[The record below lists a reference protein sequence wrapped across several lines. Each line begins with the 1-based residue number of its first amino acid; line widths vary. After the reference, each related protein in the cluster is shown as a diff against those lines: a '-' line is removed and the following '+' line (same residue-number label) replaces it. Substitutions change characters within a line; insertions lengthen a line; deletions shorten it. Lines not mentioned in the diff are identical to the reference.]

1 MYVDSGESFFEK
13 FAFKM
18 VEKHIAGKT
27 LSAAL
32 AKALEMNEKNMLA
45 DLSFLTEI
53 PDNRA
58 KASYVTN
65 TYMQLARQMG
75 RFGIKGSM
83 HIPIEQLGSHISAQ
97 VALEGIEKIE
107 QTCKHYKTFPW
118 YEVRAL
124 EEMPIARKIT
134 GGDFGIATND
144 YSIFS
149 SFAKTATKSRG
160 VKMVF
165 ANEKGAKEFLG
176 DGKNAGDGRNTIKS
190 ALPKT
195 KSISVMCPTDKIVE
209 DILKI
214 GKSAEKI
221 TFEFELGES
230 EKRLSK
236 IAKKGMQVSMYMPFG
251 KDWVRYAIDKVPE
264 GHIRSFASDLIKPK
278 DMEDA

>member
-27 LSAAL
+27 MSAAL

-83 HIPIEQLGSHISAQ
+83 HIPIDQLGSHISAQ

-118 YEVRAL
+118 YEVRTL

-144 YSIFS
+144 YSFFS
-149 SFAKTATKSRG
+149 SFAKIATKSRG
-160 VKMVF
+160 VKMMF
-165 ANEKGAKEFLG
+165 ANEKGTKEFL
-176 DGKNAGDGRNTIKS
+176 DGKSGGEGRSTIKS
-190 ALPKT
+190 IIPKT
-195 KSISVMCPTDKIVE
+195 KNICVMSASDKIVD

-236 IAKKGMQVSMYMPFG
+236 ISKKGMQVSMYMPFG

-278 DMEDA
+278 DIEEA